1 MSMILASVLIIISI
15 SFIKTLNTMKKII
28 IGLAALLM
36 AATINITN
44 AQSAKDSRMP
54 MKQERLERKQQKAL
68 EQQERK
74 EALLDLVHDQSF
86 VLEADALYDR
96 YRNRYNATANNFI
109 MFDGERMILQT
120 AFPTRIGYN
129 GLGGITVDGKI
140 TDYKVTESKSTISI
154 TAQVISSVL
163 GHGTLTMN
171 IGNSGYADATFSDT
185 WGNRISFSGHLE
197 SLEDSKLFEG
207 MSI

>member
-1 MSMILASVLIIISI
+1 MKKMIIRMTAVLMAV
-15 SFIKTLNTMKKII
+15 TLNIAI
-28 IGLAALLM
+28 
-36 AATINITN
+36 
-44 AQSAKDSRMP
+44 AQSDEDSRTP
-54 MKQERLERKQQKAL
+54 MKQDRLERKQQKAL
-68 EQQERK
+68 EQQEMK
-74 EALLDLVHDQSF
+74 EVLLDLVHNQSF

-109 MFDGERMILQT
+109 MFDGERMVLQT

-140 TDYKVTESKSTISI
+140 TDYKITESKNAISI
-154 TAQVISSVL
+154 TAQVISSML
-163 GHGTLTMN
+163 GHGTLIMN